1 MKLVV
6 IFDDEIE
13 LDIHDFPF
21 LVDNLQKIAESDI
34 VKEVILYDN

>member
-6 IFDDEIE
+6 IFDDELE

-21 LVDNLQKIAESDI
+21 LVDILQKIAESDI
-34 VKEVILYDN
+34 VKEVILYDS